1 MRARLE
7 SPLCD
12 ARPAVGGPGRFSA
25 LPLRA
30 DDVDIW
36 RAALD
41 EQPADVVH
49 AMQALLSSDERERA
63 GGFFFERDRQRFIV
77 ARGILRMLLGRYL
90 NCRPDEV
97 VFSYGPNGKPAL
109 SPETGLYFNVA
120 HSEGL
125 ALYAFT
131 RVGEVGID
139 VECMRDLPEW
149 EQIAESAFSSHELAQ
164 LRACPP
170 DRRRDEFFRAW
181 TRQEAVLKA
190 LGTGLGA
197 VAEAGAESAFTVYP
211 LDAGP
216 GFAAALACSPMARKP
231 AQVLGWSGDTTEQ
244 TTSAGKGGRNLQFNF
259 L

>member
-1 MRARLE
+1 MRARLD
-7 SPLCD
+7 SPLAD
-12 ARPAVGGPGRFSA
+12 ARGGVAGTSRFSA

-41 EQPADVVH
+41 EQPGDVVRALQ
-49 AMQALLSSDERERA
+49 AMLSRDEKERA
-63 GGFFFERDRQRFIV
+63 GGFFFERDRQRFVV
-77 ARGILRMLLGRYL
+77 ARGILRMLIGRYL
-90 NCRPDEV
+90 SCRPDEV
-97 VFSYGPNGKPAL
+97 VFAYGPNGKPSL
-109 SPETGLYFNVA
+109 HPDTGLYFNVA

-170 DRRRDEFFRAW
+170 EKRRGEFFRAW

-197 VAEAGAESAFTVYP
+197 VAEAGAESAFNVYP

-216 GFAAALACSPMARKP
+216 GFAAALACSPAARKP
-231 AQVLGWSGDTTEQ
+231 AQVLGWSSDAAPQGMAMEKN
-244 TTSAGKGGRNLQFNF
+244 SRNSQLNF